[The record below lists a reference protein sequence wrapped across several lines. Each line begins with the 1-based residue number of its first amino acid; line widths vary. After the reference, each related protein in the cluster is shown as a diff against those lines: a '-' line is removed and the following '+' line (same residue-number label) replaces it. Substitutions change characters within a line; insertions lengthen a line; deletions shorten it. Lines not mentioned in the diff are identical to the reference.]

1 MDSVQCMETCLKYNR
16 AQAPLF
22 RDQEEVQ
29 GLLTW
34 VTNTTT
40 DPVTNIKYQ
49 DIASSLVIW
58 LAMR

>member
-16 AQAPLF
+16 AQAPVF
-22 RDQEEVQ
+22 RDKEEVR

-49 DIASSLVIW
+49 DIVSSLVIW
-58 LAMR
+58 LAIR